1 MHPNALTAGDR
12 TDAKPQM
19 EAVLDANWKPKEKN
33 KSGRKI
39 IDELHDLLH
48 RNGRRKEGAPMA
60 PVGGEGQAV
69 VHDDEDKDAVYTAS
83 CFKRK
88 RDNGAEKKR

>member
-1 MHPNALTAGDR
+1 
-12 TDAKPQM
+12 
-19 EAVLDANWKPKEKN
+19 
-33 KSGRKI
+33 
-39 IDELHDLLH
+39 
-48 RNGRRKEGAPMA
+48 MA

-69 VHDDEDKDAVYTAS
+69 VHDDEDKDAVDTAS